1 MLYKSYQLNRFSLFF
16 LFFSL
21 QLFSQ
26 SYWSKQLTI
35 NDGLPDNTICSIL
48 KDHSNNL
55 WIGTNNG
62 LALLKNKT
70 IKVFKKKDGLAHN
83 SCWALVQ
90 DKKGQI
96 WIGTFGGGLSMYYN
110 GKFQNFTTSNG
121 LPSDKI
127 RKLYLKD
134 TNLYIGTAN
143 GFSKIN
149 INSYKIINYQIK
161 DTSTIYGIN
170 RDFEILSIVELNHKI
185 VFNTHSHGIYILN
198 NNTVSTLNKTL
209 FSTFSLFN
217 NKNTIYISKNGH
229 IEKGKSILRTDIGSF
244 LKGKSN
250 FTILKSPNT
259 IFWNYVKINDSVF
272 FGGADGVEYDTG
284 GLYEIGKKAIKVN
297 ANYGIKSDQI
307 EALLYDKIA
316 NQLYVGTSGNGLYI
330 VDLDKKISK
339 KTSEAVLD
347 FKRNDFFKNV
357 MLSNRGLTIE
367 KSSQIINLST
377 DDLYSIVK
385 NEIYKLPEQFQ
396 LNCDAKIGKFERKGF
411 VIKSVALDNETIFL
425 NTNYGLLQLFFKK
438 NRLQHSLLLYSIQT
452 YKFDKNSL
460 YYYFPYHS
468 LNFTPNIKNQNVKIC
483 FDPYKNKKYPQN
495 IIDIIFTKKNKY
507 FVSRTNGLYV
517 LRGGNDTQ
525 FEFPLYYHG
534 IEFSASH
541 LYSNHQI
548 VLGTIDGDVFIL
560 NDKNKLKL
568 AKLFDKNDIVGNTIY
583 KILSY
588 QKYILIFTE
597 KGINCI
603 HSATKKS
610 YLIDHEMGVE
620 YKTLNAAALYK
631 NKVLV
636 ATDQGA
642 YEIDLQKI
650 IATTYSKKCPVC
662 IDKFLVNTAEVLN
675 KNQFNFDENNIRILI
690 GTPFHLFPKKQLI
703 KYKLVGLKSPYWSNW
718 TESNTIDL
726 PYLPPAKYQLWI
738 QYKDLSMGV
747 TGTKMVKSFE
757 IRPPFW
763 ETGYFIFGS
772 IGGIVLVLSI
782 YFKSKITKVKARELE
797 KANYEKRIV
806 ETKMEALQ
814 SQMNPH
820 FVFNSLNV
828 IQNFVMK
835 NDIENSIVYIN
846 NFSKLMR
853 KTLENSSEF
862 KITIAEEVQFLQL
875 YVEVQNIRFNNQ
887 VKFNTTIGSSLN
899 RNEKLIPPML
909 IQPLI
914 ENCFQHAFSD
924 TTINP
929 TILLE
934 IQDNGTQICISVSD
948 NGVGMCSKALQ
959 KTNSRALKL
968 VEERIKLLHHN
979 NCLKTEQLPQ
989 GVTVTLVLN
998 KAFNN

>member
-1 MLYKSYQLNRFSLFF
+1 MLYKGYLLNKFSLFF
-16 LFFSL
+16 LFFSF
-21 QLFSQ
+21 QLSGQ
-26 SYWSKQLTI
+26 SYWSKQLTT
-35 NDGLPDNTICSIL
+35 NDGLPDNNICSVL

-62 LALLKNKT
+62 LALLKNKK

-96 WIGTFGGGLSMYYN
+96 WIGTFGGGLSLYHN
-110 GKFQNFTTSNG
+110 RKFRNFTTSHG
-121 LPSDKI
+121 LPSNKI
-127 RKLYLKD
+127 RRLFLKGD
-134 TNLYIGTAN
+134 DLFIGTAN

-149 INSYKIINYQIK
+149 INNYKIRNYQIK
-161 DTSTIYGIN
+161 DKSTIYGIN
-170 RDFEILSIVELNHKI
+170 RDFEILSIIEVNHNI

-198 NNTVSTLNKTL
+198 NDTVSTLNKRL
-209 FSTFSLFN
+209 FSTFSLFK
-217 NKNTIYISKNGH
+217 NKNTIYISRNGH
-229 IEKGKSILRTDIGSF
+229 VEKGKSILSTDIGSF
-244 LKGKSN
+244 LEGKTN
-250 FTILKSPNT
+250 FTIVKSPNT
-259 IFWNYVKINDSVF
+259 IFWNYVKINDSIF
-272 FGGADGVEYDTG
+272 FGGADGVEYETG

-297 ANYGIKSDQI
+297 GNYGIKSDKI
-307 EALLYDKIA
+307 WTLFYDEIT
-316 NQLYVGTSGNGLYI
+316 NLLYVGTSGEGLYI
-330 VDLDKKISK
+330 VDLDKKIYK
-339 KTSEAVLD
+339 KSTGTILD
-347 FKRNDFFKNV
+347 FKKNDFFKNV
-357 MLSNRGLTIE
+357 ILSNNGITIE
-367 KSSQIINLST
+367 KSSQVINLST

-385 NEIYKLPEQFQ
+385 NEINKLPEQFQ

-425 NTNYGLLQLFFKK
+425 NTNYGLLQLFFK
-438 NRLQHSLLLYSIQT
+438 NNTLQHSLLVYSIQT

-495 IIDIIFTKKNKY
+495 IIDIIFTKKSKY

-517 LRGGNDTQ
+517 LRGGNNNQ
-525 FEFPLYYHG
+525 FEFPLYYRG
-534 IEFSASH
+534 MEFSASN

-548 VLGTIDGDVFIL
+548 ILGTIDGDVFIL
-560 NDKNKLKL
+560 NDKSKLKL

-588 QKYILIFTE
+588 QKHIIIFTE

-603 HSATKKS
+603 HIATKKS
-610 YLIDHEMGVE
+610 YLIDNEMGLE
-620 YKTLNAAALYK
+620 YKTLNAASLYK
-631 NKVLV
+631 SKVLV

-650 IATTYSKKCPVC
+650 IKPNTSNECP
-662 IDKFLVNTAEVLN
+662 IYLDKFLVDTKEVLN
-675 KNQFNFDENNIRILI
+675 KNEFNFDENNIRILV
-690 GTPFHLFPKKQLI
+690 GTPFHLFPKKQLY
-703 KYKLVGLKSPYWSNW
+703 KYKLVGLKRPYWSNW
-718 TESNTIDL
+718 SESNTIDL

-747 TGTKMVKSFE
+747 TGTKMVNSFV
-757 IRPPFW
+757 IQRPFW

-772 IGGIVLVLSI
+772 IGGIVLIISF
-782 YFKSKITKVKARELE
+782 YFKRKITKVKARELE

-828 IQNFVMK
+828 IQNFVLK
-835 NDIENSIVYIN
+835 NDIDNSILYIN

-862 KITIAEEVQFLQL
+862 KIAISDEIKFLKL

-887 VKFNTTIGSSLN
+887 VNFKTIIFP
-899 RNEKLIPPML
+899 EFVKYAKIIPPML

-914 ENCFQHAFSD
+914 ENCFEHAFDETVASPE
-924 TTINP
+924 IV
-929 TILLE
+929 LE
-934 IQDNGTQICISVSD
+934 IKKDLNQIIISVTDNGIGFQDKSLIMSQ
-948 NGVGMCSKALQ
+948 SK
-959 KTNSRALKL
+959 ALKL
-968 VEERIKLLHHN
+968 VEERIKLLGN
-979 NCLKTEQLPQ
+979 DNQIVKERLSNGTCVSFSLL
-989 GVTVTLVLN
+989 L
-998 KAFNN
+998 